1 MSFLAF
7 NTSDDDLDKIFPDLQ
22 KDDVPTEEEM
32 TAFIENMKQS
42 RTEQQKG
49 MSQRHNSGKV
59 QTREVDPAFILGIG
73 EVLTKS
79 REKYD
84 AFNWQKPTKLSTPY
98 ESLFRHLMAFQMGE
112 DVDKESGKHHLL
124 HCATNLM
131 FMYYHITRNP
141 EFSDDRGFKGEENG
155 EDC

>member
-1 MSFLAF
+1 MSTVFGNMSDEEFSKSLGEMEEVSEQEMDTFLA
-7 NTSDDDLDKIFPDLQ
+7 NLKE
-22 KDDVPTEEEM
+22 V
-32 TAFIENMKQS
+32 
-42 RTEQQKG
+42 EQNKTVK
-49 MSQRHNSGKV
+49 MSQRHNSGKTQV
-59 QTREVDPAFILGIG
+59 REVDPAFILGIG

-84 AFNWQKPTKLSTPY
+84 AFNWQNPTKLSTPY

-112 DVDKESGKHHLL
+112 DFDKESGKHHLL

-141 EFSDDRGFKGEENG
+141 EFSDDRGFKGEKNG